1 MDIGDG
7 SLPPFRE
14 LTEVATRLKGKLRN
28 PQDLYGDVDSALKL
42 VGMLESGNRG
52 KEPKGEAVAI
62 PKPLQQLGEISD
74 FRVMVTLTPDDMLAR
89 ALRSAKRAVHEVV
102 HSPKLPTSE
111 VKDLQVDWQRP
122 AARAAPLYVR
132 QVETDAAVRDSR
144 RGSPRVRAQHHRRR
158 QPCAK
163 EVHRGPA
170 GMQPAAHRLQFS
182 RLAEPFYSSRHP
194 QGPPRR

>member
-1 MDIGDG
+1 MTLRVARRLLADYDMDIGDG
-7 SLPPFRE
+7 TLPPFRE

-62 PKPLQQLGEISD
+62 PKPLQQLGQITD

-89 ALRSAKRAVHEVV
+89 ALKSAKRAVHEVV

-111 VKDLQVDWQRP
+111 VKDLEVATRRP
-122 AARAAPLYVR
+122 RRAAPLHVR

-158 QPCAK
+158 QPRAE
-163 EVHRGPA
+163 EVHRAPCRN
-170 GMQPAAHRLQFS
+170 AACC
-182 RLAEPFYSSRHP
+182 SSAAIFP
-194 QGPPRR
+194 IG